1 MVKSTI
7 QIFCRVKPP
16 RRKQV
21 LGQYDI
27 EAAEN
32 GGENLQFLLPREAAG
47 GYVNNTRESFKGRF
61 QRIFDVDTKQVREG
75 FEGGK
80 KLFAV
85 F

>member
-21 LGQYDI
+21 QGQYDI

-61 QRIFDVDTKQVREG
+61 QRIFDVDTKQVKRQWTA
-75 FEGGK
+75 FP
-80 KLFAV
+80 
-85 F
+85 